1 MSAPYALLC
10 PGQGGQHAGMFDRVR
25 DEPAAA
31 PVLAASG
38 DSRGADLFANA
49 LAQPLI
55 VACALA
61 HGAALTAR
69 GLPPPNL
76 LLGYSVG
83 ELSAAALARCFA
95 DVPTSLRLAAERAA
109 AMDAAAVDGGGLLAV
124 RGLSD
129 EALDVLA
136 RDAGLET
143 AIFNG
148 PGHRVLGG
156 PAGALELGERL
167 ARTGGATT
175 VRRLPVTVPAHTSA
189 LAGAADAFRTALL
202 AANPRAPFPGTTL
215 LAGIDAAPVRDVSR
229 LIDTLSAQLCRPIH
243 WERCLHAAWERGG
256 RTFLELP
263 PGDALSRMAREILP
277 AGAEVRAV
285 EEFRTLDGA
294 AAWLRRATEG

>member
-1 MSAPYALLC
+1 MPVTYALLC
-10 PGQGGQHAGMFDRVR
+10 PGQGGQHAGMFGRVR
-25 DEPAAA
+25 DEPAA
-31 PVLAASG
+31 VAALNSDG
-38 DSRGADLFANA
+38 GTDPFANA
-49 LAQPLI
+49 VAQPLI

-69 GLPPPNL
+69 GLPPPSV

-83 ELSAAALARCFA
+83 ELSAAALAGCFA
-95 DVPTSLRLAAERAA
+95 DVPTALRLAVARAA
-109 AMDAAAVDGGGLLAV
+109 AMDAAAGNGSGLLAV

-129 EALDVLA
+129 EALDTLA

-156 PAGALELGERL
+156 PAAALELGEHL
-167 ARTGGATT
+167 ARTRGATT
-175 VRRLPVTVPAHTSA
+175 VRRLPVSVPAHTSA
-189 LAGAADAFRTALL
+189 LAGAADAFRAALL
-202 AANPRAPFPGTTL
+202 GTASRAPSPGTTL
-215 LAGIDAAPVRDVSR
+215 LAGIDAAPVRSVPR
-229 LIDTLSAQLCRPIH
+229 LIDTLSAQLCRPIQ
-243 WERCLHAAWERGG
+243 WERCLHAAWERGA

-277 AGAEVRAV
+277 AGAEIRAV

-294 AAWLRRATEG
+294 AAWLRRATDG